1 MSITLIDVAM
11 TQEAFIPDNT
21 TQQLNELRATLGKM
35 EVALGEVESAIVWT
49 NEQGKIQW
57 CNKTFDNLI
66 NKRHTAVALSMW
78 DSKSLI

>member
-35 EVALGEVESAIVWT
+35 EVALGRLRVPLSGQMNRERFNGVI
-49 NEQGKIQW
+49 KP
-57 CNKTFDNLI
+57 LI
-66 NKRHTAVALSMW
+66 
-78 DSKSLI
+78 I